1 MHKRKNREKISNN
14 KTILFV
20 DGIGRFTTLSL
31 AMQQRQLRQRAQARP
46 QLSTPL
52 VFVNIVHSKDPL
64 QKRHWV
70 STTCVCS
77 QEVTYRI

>member
-1 MHKRKNREKISNN
+1 MHNRNNREKISNN
-14 KTILFV
+14 KIILFV

-64 QKRHWV
+64 WKCPCV
-70 STTCVCS
+70 STTCTCS
-77 QEVTYRI
+77 PEVTYRI